1 MFAWPRKK
9 VWTRCW
15 KWRNNPPMSLVKNTL
30 TVGSLTMLSRIVGYA
45 RDVLI
50 AAKLGAGPYSD
61 AFFVAFRLPNIF
73 RTMFAEGA
81 FNASFVPMFSKIKDE
96 AAAQSF
102 AANIF
107 SIMFFALTGF
117 TIIAQLFM
125 PAFVWM
131 LASGFAENEEKFEL
145 ATSLTRITFFY
156 LLFISLTSIFA
167 GILNSLQKFVV
178 AALAPLIL
186 NLTLVGTLLFF
197 ADSQIQSAYSLAWGV
212 FVAGILQLIFLYY
225 FTVKT
230 GYIIRPKRPK
240 IDAETRT
247 LFRRMVPVLIGAGV
261 LQINVLVNTQIASYI
276 SEGAVSFLYYA
287 DRVSQLPLALIG
299 TAMGVVLLPSLSRFL
314 RDGETE
320 KSIATQ
326 NQAIWVATFLA
337 LPAAVGLGLLAEDI
351 TRVLFERGNFS
362 VSDTSAVAKALFA
375 FAFGVPAFVLAK
387 IFTPSFYAAED
398 TKTPVNIAVF
408 CIIMNVVISLV
419 LINFFN
425 YDHLALAIATA
436 ASSWLNVILLNWFLH
451 KKKLFNFHSEAM
463 KKIVQIFICS
473 AAMAATV
480 IMMKSVQISS
490 TPAIQLFVVI
500 GTAGI
505 AYFAVALLLKTISI
519 RTMLGRL

>member
-1 MFAWPRKK
+1 MHDIIAKAYIFK
-9 VWTRCW
+9 
-15 KWRNNPPMSLVKNTL
+15 NMSLVKNTI
-30 TVGSLTMLSRIVGYA
+30 TVGALTMLSRIAGYV

-50 AAKLGAGPYSD
+50 ADKLGAGSFSD

-117 TIIAQLFM
+117 TIFAQIFM

-131 LASGFAENEEKFEL
+131 LASGFAENAEKFEL

-167 GILNSLQKFVV
+167 AILNSLQKFAV

-186 NLTLVGTLLFF
+186 NMTLVGALLAFSG
-197 ADSQIQSAYSLAWGV
+197 DESLSAYALAWGV
-212 FVAGILQLIFLYY
+212 FVAGILQLVFLY
-225 FTVKT
+225 FSVVKA

-240 IDAETRT
+240 IDPQTRT

-314 RDGETE
+314 RDGDAE

-326 NQAIWVATFLA
+326 NQAIWVSTFLA

-351 TRVLFERGNFS
+351 TRVLFERGNFTA
-362 VSDTSAVAKALFA
+362 SDTVAVARALQIFA
-375 FAFGVPAFVLAK
+375 IGVPAFVLAK

-398 TKTPVNIAVF
+398 TRTPVKIAAF
-408 CIIMNVVISLV
+408 CIALNVLVSLAM
-419 LINFFN
+419 IYGFGF
-425 YDHLALAIATA
+425 DHVALAVATVV
-436 ASSWLNVILLNWFLH
+436 SSWVNVILLNWFLH
-451 KKKLFNFHSEAM
+451 RKKLFNFRGEAIR
-463 KKIVQIFICS
+463 KIMLIALCS
-473 AAMAATV
+473 AVMAAV
-480 IMMKSVQISS
+480 VLAVNSYAISS
-490 TPAIQLFVVI
+490 SKTLQLFVVI
-500 GTAGI
+500 GAAGI
-505 AYFAVALLLKTISI
+505 AYFGAALGLKIVSV
-519 RTMLGRL
+519 RTMLGRI